1 MKNIRKFKTASDM
14 VNAVKYWVNVS
25 YNTETNGLSSII
37 DYSLIHATFK
47 ALGDGSFSFS
57 KKGDGDDI
65 QYSKDN
71 GYTWTVLPSGES
83 VSVSYG
89 DKVMWKSTIAPKIGS
104 GIGTFSSTCGFK
116 AFGNVMSLL
125 YGDGFRGQVD
135 LTEKKQAFCNLFNKC
150 VNLVDASNLILPA
163 ITLSRN
169 CYSGMFEGCKN
180 LTTAPELPATTL
192 ADYCYNNMFYNC
204 SNLKKSPELP
214 ATTLAPHCY
223 SYMFHMCTK
232 MTEGPSV
239 LPATTLASGCYVFMF
254 YQCIKLAKAPS
265 VLPATTLA
273 DNCYRGMFY
282 FCTSL
287 TTAPEL
293 PAAKLV
299 DGCYYMML
307 YHCTGLER
315 IKMLATDVSA
325 SECLS
330 FWVAG
335 MPSTGVFV
343 KHPDMDSL
351 PTGADGIP
359 EGWTVKDAV
368 I

>member
-163 ITLSRN
+163 TTLSRN

-180 LTTAPELPATTL
+180 LTTAPELPAKIL

-204 SNLKKSPELP
+204 PNL
-214 ATTLAPHCY
+214 
-223 SYMFHMCTK
+223 
-232 MTEGPSV
+232 
-239 LPATTLASGCYVFMF
+239 
-254 YQCIKLAKAPS
+254 
-265 VLPATTLA
+265 
-273 DNCYRGMFY
+273 
-282 FCTSL
+282 
-287 TTAPEL
+287 
-293 PAAKLV
+293 
-299 DGCYYMML
+299 
-307 YHCTGLER
+307 
-315 IKMLATDVSA
+315 
-325 SECLS
+325 
-330 FWVAG
+330 
-335 MPSTGVFV
+335 
-343 KHPDMDSL
+343 
-351 PTGADGIP
+351 
-359 EGWTVKDAV
+359 
-368 I
+368 